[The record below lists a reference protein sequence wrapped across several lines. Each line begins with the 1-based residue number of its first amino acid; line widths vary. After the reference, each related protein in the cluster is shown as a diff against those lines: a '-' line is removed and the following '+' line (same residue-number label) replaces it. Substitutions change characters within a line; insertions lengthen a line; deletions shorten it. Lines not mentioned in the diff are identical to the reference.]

1 MYLPASLYLF
11 VLYYV
16 NLFCFAILICFI
28 FYVLHISKNI
38 QCSSFSFWLISL
50 SIKPSRCIYYKWQ
63 NLILFCDW
71 LVVHCIHH
79 ILIHS
84 FVDGYVGCFPILAVV
99 NNAAVNIEM
108 HISCQMSVFIF
119 FRFAEEKLRVTW
131 KIEIWLLEYFKGRL
145 LVNIAHLIK
154 PLDNINSKMPSMY
167 HI

>member
-99 NNAAVNIEM
+99 NNGAMNMGVQIFLSSVYTTRD
-108 HISCQMSVFIF
+108 ISSICLCFCCQTQKTHRQYWHQGALILYVFF
-119 FRFAEEKLRVTW
+119 
-131 KIEIWLLEYFKGRL
+131 
-145 LVNIAHLIK
+145 
-154 PLDNINSKMPSMY
+154 
-167 HI
+167 